1 MQFFFEKLSY
11 FSEKCYFCREIR
23 HFMAGIYVHIP
34 FCASRCI
41 YCGFFSTT
49 GKKNLYGDYVDA
61 LIKET
66 EIRNGY
72 LGTESIDTIYIGGG
86 TPSTL
91 PARELERLIKA
102 LGIPQKEFT
111 IECNPDDIDKDF
123 ADTIHE
129 LGVNRVSMGVQTFSN
144 ERLHFLRR
152 RHKSEQIPSAIK
164 ALKDAGINNISI
176 DLMFGFPDENAE
188 EWRNDIKTALDLDVQ
203 HISAYSLMYEEGTP
217 LYNLLKEGK
226 IKENEDEACLHMY
239 DILIYELENAGYDH
253 YEISNFAKP
262 GYRSIHNSNY
272 WNGTKYMGIGAA
284 AHSYDTKSR
293 QWNVSN
299 VEDYIASINKGVI
312 PFEQEIIDEDTRYN
326 DLVTTA
332 LRTKE
337 GINLKSLSEKHY
349 IYIIRNARKGLA
361 SGLTA
366 IDNDHLHLTKKGLFV
381 SDDIMS
387 DLIWV

>member
-1 MQFFFEKLSY
+1 
-11 FSEKCYFCREIR
+11 
-23 HFMAGIYVHIP
+23 MAGIYVHIP

-217 LYNLLKEGK
+217 LYNLLNEGK